1 MPRPIVTHL
10 IDDLTAG
17 GVTRVLDHLLTAPE
31 MAGFADH
38 RLKRVTPGT
47 TCIGHVGGDIIVS
60 HLAVSWR
67 MLPAFV
73 SLRVCNPKARLIHV
87 EHSYTEGFVALNVPR
102 KSRFEALLRLTYRLF
117 DTVVAVSEAQRDW
130 LEHARFVRPCRLTAI
145 PSCVGLSAFRALPA
159 PEGRQKVLGAIGRLE
174 PQKGFDLLVAAFVRT
189 LDPALELRIFGTGS
203 QEACLRRLAGADPRV
218 RFMGFAKDP
227 VDAMRQVDIVAMP
240 SRWEAYGL
248 VAIEA
253 LSAGRTLLVSD
264 VDGLRD
270 HLKYGAITPDTDTV
284 AGWTSAIET
293 ATTATPHTHAR
304 QQPGLAFE
312 QVSIAN
318 WQRLLAATGTENG
331 ASCRTLRDNRFLGFP
346 ADAP

>member
-38 RLKRVTPGT
+38 RLKRVAPGT
-47 TCIGHVGGDIIVS
+47 TCIGHIGGDIIVS

-73 SLRVCNPKARLIHV
+73 SLRVCNPHARLIHV

-102 KSRFEALLRLTYRLF
+102 KSRFEALLRLSYRLF
-117 DTVVAVSEAQRDW
+117 DTVVAVSEAQMDW
-130 LEHARFVRPCRLTAI
+130 LERARLVRPRRLTVI
-145 PSCVGLSAFRALPA
+145 PSCVGLSAFQGLPA
-159 PEGRQKVLGAIGRLE
+159 PGAQQKVLGAIGRLE
-174 PQKGFDLLVAAFVRT
+174 PQKGFDLLVAAFVKT
-189 LDPALELRIFGTGS
+189 VDPTLELLIFGTGT
-203 QEACLRRLAGADPRV
+203 QEARLRELARQDTRV
-218 RFMGFAKDP
+218 RFMGFAENP
-227 VDAMRQVDIVAMP
+227 VEAMRRVDVVAMP

-264 VDGLRD
+264 IDGLRD
-270 HLKYGAITPDTDTV
+270 HLHYGAITPDTDTV
-284 AGWTSAIET
+284 AGWTRAIE
-293 ATTATPHTHAR
+293 AVTTAPNPNR
-304 QQPGLAFE
+304 SQQLPEFE
-312 QVSIAN
+312 QVSINNWKCLLSGSGRPRAN
-318 WQRLLAATGTENG
+318 LGQNRWQPSNSRG
-331 ASCRTLRDNRFLGFP
+331 
-346 ADAP
+346 